1 MKKHFA
7 YILTIIYPFIQQV
20 LLFNHLFDYQGFTHI
35 IVWSKQQKKHHNP
48 TNSTILLNS
57 E

>member
-7 YILTIIYPFIQQV
+7 YILTISYPFIQQV

-35 IVWSKQQKKHHNP
+35 ITHIIVWSKQQKN
-48 TNSTILLNS
+48 TIILQIQQFY
-57 E
+57 